1 MKTTITKYV
10 IAGLAVISGIVSWMT
25 VDWAINIPNSSH
37 WALPTICFTIFF
49 ITIALSVILI
59 KKRYIILLILAAS
72 FFASLFFSFSLWH
85 VLMLLLCFLLAG
97 VAAERIAADLRLNI
111 KFNISRSVRT
121 GRSLMILA
129 LSIAIASQYYAEIRN
144 NNQIEIIPEFEM
156 GDAINRILPMMF
168 PDLKNNLE
176 DDLTVD
182 DFIKEVSEQNIG
194 NFIGDS
200 STIDLP
206 GGSVALSNDQMEQIV
221 QNSQDRIIEEERKN
235 LSKMAGMT
243 LTGDEKIS
251 DVFSEMINQKIN
263 TFFAPSLQPGSQPIL
278 PWLASFILFLTVASL
293 GSLLGSLVG
302 YFIALLFWIMRK
314 IGLVS
319 VSRVQVEM
327 EVID

>member
-1 MKTTITKYV
+1 MKKTIAKYV

-37 WALPTICFTIFF
+37 WVLPTICFTVFF

-59 KKRYIILLILAAS
+59 KKRYIILLILATS

-85 VLMLLLCFLLAG
+85 VLLLLLSFILAE

-121 GRSLMILA
+121 GRTLMILA
-129 LSIAIASQYYAEIRN
+129 LSIAISSQYYAEIRN
-144 NNQIEIIPEFEM
+144 NNQIEIIPEFQM
-156 GDAINRILPMMF
+156 GGTINQILPMMF

-182 DFIKEVSEQNIG
+182 EFILEITEQNIG
-194 NFIGDS
+194 NFTGDS
-200 STIDLP
+200 LGIVLP
-206 GGSVALSNDQMEQIV
+206 DGNMALSDNQMDRIV

-235 LSKMAGMT
+235 LSQMAGMT

-251 DVFSEMINQKIN
+251 DVFSEMVNQKIN

-278 PWLASFILFLTVASL
+278 PWLASIILFLTVASL
-293 GSLLGSLVG
+293 GSLLSSLVG
-302 YFIALLFWIMRK
+302 YLIAFIFWLMRK
-314 IGLVS
+314 TSLVNIS
-319 VSRVQVEM
+319 KVQVEM